1 MKLHEIYITELRGG
15 ALRLAKREFQPLG
28 WPDYVITDWIYKQ
41 LREAGFKISIA
52 TAMEWITATK
62 QKYGQLQWKL
72 EKLKITLDIF
82 DPESQQRIKER
93 EGGASNPQN
102 IPNDAAR
109 HAQQQQM
116 LAKDGISKEPIIVG
130 PKTPQGYELIE
141 GMHRTIQNLKMF
153 PEGYI
158 GPAWVGH
165 GPLGRVSA
173 ELGGD

>member
-1 MKLHEIYITELRGG
+1 MKFSEIYITELRQGV
-15 ALRLAKREFQPLG
+15 LRLAKQTFPS
-28 WPDYVITDWIYKQ
+28 WPDYVVTDWIYKGLNEPPNNQ
-41 LREAGFKISIA
+41 NNQKAVD
-52 TAMEWITATK
+52 WITATK
-62 QKYGQLQWKL
+62 QRYGQLQFQL
-72 EKLKITLDIF
+72 ETLEITLDIF

-93 EGGASNPQN
+93 QGGASNPQN

-116 LAKDGISKEPIIVG
+116 LAKDGISKEPIIVAQ
-130 PKTPQGYELIE
+130 TPQGYELLE

-153 PEGYI
+153 PEGYV
-158 GPAWVGH
+158 GPAWVGK